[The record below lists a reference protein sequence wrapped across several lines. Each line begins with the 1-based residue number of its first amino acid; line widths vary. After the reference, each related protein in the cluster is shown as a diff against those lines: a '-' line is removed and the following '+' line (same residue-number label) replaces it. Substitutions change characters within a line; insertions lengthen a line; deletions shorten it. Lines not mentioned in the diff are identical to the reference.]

1 MKPWLKNILSAVII
15 VVVGFVLFNA
25 AFLLTA
31 LVWRLA
37 EMLFGAQSA
46 PLLSKIV
53 TLFIVLLI
61 SFFVFRSRFND
72 LVKASFL
79 TMPLM
84 VILVMLGILMYPL
97 PQWQLFVAGAL
108 IVGGL
113 FFFLYKK
120 KLSWLYFFATFYV
133 TVLVVIIL
141 LTGMEI

>member
-1 MKPWLKNILSAVII
+1 MKPWLKNILSALII
-15 VVVGFVLFNA
+15 VVAGFLLFNV

-46 PLLSKIV
+46 PLLSKLV
-53 TLFIVLLI
+53 TLFIILVA
-61 SFFVFRSRFND
+61 SFFVFRSRLND
-72 LVKASFL
+72 LVKATFL

-84 VILVMLGILMYPL
+84 VVLVLLGILMYPQ
-97 PQWQLFVAGAL
+97 PQWQILGAGAL

-113 FFFLYKK
+113 VFYLYAK
-120 KLSWLYFFATFYV
+120 KLSWQYFFATFYV

-141 LTGMEI
+141 LFGIEI

>member
-15 VVVGFVLFNA
+15 VVVGFVLFFV

-31 LVWRLA
+31 LVSSVT
-37 EMLFGAQSA
+37 EKLFG
-46 PLLSKIV
+46 PEGRPYLSKLV
-53 TLFIVLLI
+53 MLFIVLLI

-84 VILVMLGILMYPL
+84 VVLVLLGILMYPL
-97 PQWQLFVAGAL
+97 PQWQLFGAGAL

-113 FFFLYKK
+113 VFFLYKK

>member
-15 VVVGFVLFNA
+15 VAAGFVLFFV

-31 LVWRLA
+31 LVSSVT
-37 EMLFGAQSA
+37 EKLFG
-46 PLLSKIV
+46 PEGRPYLSKLV
-53 TLFIVLLI
+53 MLFIVLLI

-84 VILVMLGILMYPL
+84 VVLVLLGILMYPL

-108 IVGGL
+108 IIGALV
-113 FFFLYKK
+113 FFLYKK